1 MQNDEDFV
9 DVILLY
15 LFLTQLPV
23 YKFAVLCVVIIL
35 GSLPVLIYR
44 IINLHIFYPYCCK
57 SYQIGIKMI
66 QVHTERTDYCLY
78 YRHFE
83 NSKFCKCPLCR

>member
-15 LFLTQLPV
+15 LFLIQLPK
-23 YKFAVLCVVIIL
+23 YKFAILCIVIIL

-44 IINLHIFYPYCCK
+44 IINAHIFYP
-57 SYQIGIKMI
+57 
-66 QVHTERTDYCLY
+66 TL
-78 YRHFE
+78 
-83 NSKFCKCPLCR
+83 L